1 MSFSEALLPT
11 STPSALLCPPITL
24 YDNVRA
30 AFSSTTAPSSC
41 CLERI
46 PLEVLYDVLFPF
58 LRLPDFQALLA
69 SSKKLTG
76 SHQLPL
82 SDLTFPDFCCVD
94 HGIFTRSFLLFSD
107 ERSERLDAERIEVP
121 RFNGSSICCACA
133 QDVCT
138 GFDERLSNVEGE
150 GVGGITSYAHECQSC
165 EMTYCNACLTNEEMH
180 DCPRCDECAFSSWQ
194 KCCEV
199 CDEVCCLECTGGI
212 FCSTCS
218 DFHCDDCYDH
228 VIMCKDCDEFACAD
242 CQEDIMICAN
252 CECASCCGTIS
263 FCGGCGFAH
272 CNEGCEA
279 DSDSDETESATSDTP
294 QLLFFDPTPAT
305 PAALPA
311 IEIDDDSSSDDDG
324 GYKFL

>member
-1 MSFSEALLPT
+1 
-11 STPSALLCPPITL
+11 
-24 YDNVRA
+24 
-30 AFSSTTAPSSC
+30 
-41 CLERI
+41 
-46 PLEVLYDVLFPF
+46 VLYDVLFPF

-69 SSKKLTG
+69 TSKRLTH

-165 EMTYCNACLTNEEMH
+165 DMTYCNACLTNEEMH
-180 DCPRCDECAFSSWQ
+180 DCPRCDECAFTSLM
-194 KCCEV
+194 CRCEA
-199 CDEVCCLECTGGI
+199 CEEISCLDCAGGV
-212 FCSTCS
+212 FCSSCSEFECEDCASMAMCRECMDVTCATCND
-218 DFHCDDCYDH
+218 DFVSCH
-228 VIMCKDCDEFACAD
+228 
-242 CQEDIMICAN
+242 N
-252 CECASCCGTIS
+252 CGGVSCCGSIS
-263 FCGGCGFAH
+263 YCDGCGFAH

-279 DSDSDETESATSDTP
+279 DSDSDETESATSETSS
-294 QLLFFDPTPAT
+294 DPTPAT

-311 IEIDDDSSSDDDG
+311 IEIDDDSSSDDDSLSWEGG